1 MVTPLCRQSPPPED
15 VYRALVVFWD
25 QRANDLLVIK
35 VHGSTSALINS
46 RNFFS
51 QVMLEKLGNG
61 DR

>member
-1 MVTPLCRQSPPPED
+1 M
-15 VYRALVVFWD
+15 VVFWD